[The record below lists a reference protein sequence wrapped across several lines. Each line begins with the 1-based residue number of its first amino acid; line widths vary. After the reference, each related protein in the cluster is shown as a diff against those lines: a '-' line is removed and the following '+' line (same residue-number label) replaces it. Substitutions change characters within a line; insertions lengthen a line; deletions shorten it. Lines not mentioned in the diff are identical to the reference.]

1 VSLRAAPR
9 RRQAAILT
17 PDDRTRRGDPPPR
30 DPGRPSLAAG
40 PSGGARRLGAAGV
53 RTGHRPPGQLGGAP
67 GGGPAVPRRQGAEAE
82 AFYRQRGLT
91 PTIKL
96 TAAARPAGLDEFL
109 AGRGYRSEAEVSIQ
123 TLALTVS
130 GAGPRLPA
138 APSPAWLEANAAVP
152 SHYGAAPDAFLALIG
167 RIGAQTG
174 FASVESG
181 GQVAAIGM
189 AVAEQGAV
197 GIFEVGTRPE
207 CRRRGLA
214 REVMRTLLAWGA
226 ARGAST
232 AYLQVM
238 LQNTAARA
246 MYEALGF
253 TEAYRYWYRVAP

>member
-1 VSLRAAPR
+1 MTAPDEEIRRLEILADRAWPPAQVEVRDGWELRVSGPGIGRRVNSVAPR
-9 RRQAAILT
+9 EAGRR
-17 PDDRTRRGDPPPR
+17 
-30 DPGRPSLAAG
+30 SLEDK
-40 PSGGARRLGAAGV
+40 V
-53 RTGHRPPGQLGGAP
+53 
-67 GGGPAVPRRQGAEAE
+67 AEAE

-174 FASVESG
+174 FASVERG

-238 LQNTAARA
+238 LQNTAART